1 MQHLDPNAV
10 WGFFLKSVSGMLV
23 IVPGFLIFLIIPL
36 VADSS
41 TSSDFNPFYAVF
53 LAVIVLFLLT
63 AFPLLQAWLTYKFY
77 LYELREDGFRKENG
91 IIWKR
96 YVTIPYERIQNVD
109 IYRGVIDR
117 LLGLSVLHIQTAG
130 GTVRGGSGTSPE
142 GQLPGLSVK
151 VAEQVRDELV
161 RRAKHSNSGGL

>member
-1 MQHLDPNAV
+1 MHHLDPNAV
-10 WGFFLKSVSGMLV
+10 WGGFLKSVLGILV
-23 IVPGFLIFLIIPL
+23 IVPGLVFVLIIPL
-36 VADSS
+36 VADLQLSS
-41 TSSDFNPFYAVF
+41 EFNPFYVIF
-53 LAVIVLFLLT
+53 LVVMVIFLLIV
-63 AFPLLQAWLTYKFY
+63 FSFLQAWLTYKFY